1 MTHHVLPLERESET
15 IVCMRESSGERE
27 RDGGE
32 TLERAI
38 VLLLLS
44 GEPRQAWS
52 MAQLGAELGA
62 DTQSLERA
70 LDGLS
75 RSGVVSLAGAE
86 ARASPA
92 ARRIDE
98 LGLIGI

>member
-1 MTHHVLPLERESET
+1 MTHHVLPRERESET
-15 IVCMRESSGERE
+15 IVCMCESSGERE
-27 RDGGE
+27 RHGGE

-38 VLLLLS
+38 VLLLIS
-44 GEPRQAWS
+44 GERRQAWS
-52 MAQLGAELGA
+52 MAQLGAALRA
-62 DTQSLERA
+62 DTQSIERA
-70 LDGLS
+70 LDELS
-75 RSGVVSLAGAE
+75 QSGVVLLADAE

>member
-1 MTHHVLPLERESET
+1 MTHHELPLERESET
-15 IVCMRESSGERE
+15 IVCMCESSGERE

-38 VLLLLS
+38 VLLLIS
-44 GEPRQAWS
+44 GECRQAWS
-52 MAQLGAELGA
+52 MAQLGAALRA
-62 DTQSLERA
+62 DTQSIERA
-70 LDGLS
+70 LDELS
-75 RSGVVSLAGAE
+75 QSGVVLLVDAQ

>member
-1 MTHHVLPLERESET
+1 MTHHVLPLERKSET
-15 IVCMRESSGERE
+15 IVCMCESSGERE
-27 RDGGE
+27 REGGQ

-38 VLLLLS
+38 VLLLIS
-44 GEPRQAWS
+44 GERPEAWS
-52 MAQLGAELGA
+52 VSQLGAALGA

-70 LDGLS
+70 LDALAQ
-75 RSGVVSLAGAE
+75 SGVVLLAGAE
-86 ARASPA
+86 VRASPA